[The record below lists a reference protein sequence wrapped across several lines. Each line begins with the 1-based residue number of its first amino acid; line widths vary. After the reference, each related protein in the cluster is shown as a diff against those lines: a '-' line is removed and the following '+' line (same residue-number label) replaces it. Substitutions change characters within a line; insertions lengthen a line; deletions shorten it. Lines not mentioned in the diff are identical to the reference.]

1 MVHSLLLQCIF
12 KNPSILLSS
21 FLNRT
26 NENATHLVLS
36 HASQSIILN
45 SLRSSRIQHTNT
57 IQYNTKQYN
66 AIAGF
71 CNNDQFDRPTAGAAN
86 VCMDSI
92 TLNADGTVSEASIEQ
107 FEVVLIHE
115 VGHVLGFIAN
125 AFSLFWDTQ
134 TRQRRT
140 PRPFEITNVKC
151 VNGETITIKG
161 FPSENTIQFIDD
173 PLSSKRTAYLVT
185 PRVKSVARNQFN
197 CHDLEGAALENT
209 PTMAGD
215 CIGSHWDERLFY
227 SESMS
232 GIISPTTN
240 IMSPLSK

>member
-1 MVHSLLLQCIF
+1 MHSLLLQCIF

-57 IQYNTKQYN
+57 IQYN
-66 AIAGF
+66 ALAGF

-151 VNGETITIKG
+151 VNGETIPIKG

-215 CIGSHWDERLFY
+215 CTGSHWDERLFY